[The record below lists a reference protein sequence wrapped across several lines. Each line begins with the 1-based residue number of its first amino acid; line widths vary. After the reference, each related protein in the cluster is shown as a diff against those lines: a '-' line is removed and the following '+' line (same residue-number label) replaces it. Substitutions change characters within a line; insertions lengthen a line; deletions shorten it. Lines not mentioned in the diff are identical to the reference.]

1 MPFNPAWKEAKTGDK
16 FSLDTLI
23 AWLERQP
30 VDGTYNYRMPR
41 ECLLAQY
48 YTEMYGEPV
57 TVTSMGRH
65 SAINGSWFN
74 VPSPDTFWR
83 VASACGQNDEW
94 SFKDALRRA
103 REYQNA

>member
-1 MPFNPAWKEAKTGDK
+1 MLFNPAWKEAQTGDK

-30 VDGTYNYRMPR
+30 ADGTYCYVMSNM
-41 ECLLAQY
+41 CLLAQY
-48 YTEMYGEPV
+48 YTEVYGEPIA
-57 TVTSMGRH
+57 VTSMGRH
-65 SAINGSWFN
+65 GPARLPARDI
-74 VPSPDTFWR
+74 PSPDAFWR
-83 VASACGQNDEW
+83 IASACGQDDEW